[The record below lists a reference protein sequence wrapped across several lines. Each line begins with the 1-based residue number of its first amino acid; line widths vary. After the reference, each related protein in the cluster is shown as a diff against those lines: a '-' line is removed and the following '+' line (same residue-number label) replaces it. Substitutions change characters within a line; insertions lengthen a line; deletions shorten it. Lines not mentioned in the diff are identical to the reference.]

1 MQVEKN
7 LIVKGAAERD
17 MAVDVFYEG
26 GERRPV
32 VIYAHGFNGFKDWAN
47 FDLVAERFIAAGFT
61 FIKFNFSH
69 NGTTPAHPEDFVDL
83 DAFGKNNYS
92 KQLEDLEKIITWT
105 CANEN
110 PFADNIDAGKLSLIG
125 HSMGGGIVLLQASVD
140 PRVSK
145 VVTWA
150 SVSECK
156 TPWGGWPAKKLE
168 EWKKEGVQ
176 YYTNTRTNQQMPLFY
191 QLFEDYTTN
200 AEKLDIK
207 KAMERI
213 QVPVLVIHGQS
224 DISVPIENAYELISW
239 RPETKLFTLD
249 TDHVFDRRHPW
260 LGSTLP
266 RAMEI
271 VIAETFRFLKD
282 EYEPA

>member
-1 MQVEKN
+1 
-7 LIVKGAAERD
+7 
-17 MAVDVFYEG
+17 
-26 GERRPV
+26 
-32 VIYAHGFNGFKDWAN
+32 
-47 FDLVAERFIAAGFT
+47 
-61 FIKFNFSH
+61 
-69 NGTTPAHPEDFVDL
+69 
-83 DAFGKNNYS
+83 
-92 KQLEDLEKIITWT
+92 
-105 CANEN
+105 
-110 PFADNIDAGKLSLIG
+110 
-125 HSMGGGIVLLQASVD
+125 MGGGIVLLQASVD
-140 PRVSK
+140 RRISR

-156 TPWGGWPAKKLE
+156 TPWGNWPAKKLE

-266 RAMEI
+266 RAMET

-282 EYEPA
+282 EYEPG

>member
-1 MQVEKN
+1 MRVEKN
-7 LIVKGAAERD
+7 LVVQGAAERP
-17 MAVDVFYEG
+17 MAVDIFYTG

-69 NGTTPAHPEDFVDL
+69 NGTTPAQPEDFVDL

-92 KQLEDLEKIITWT
+92 KQLEDLDKIITWT
-105 CANEN
+105 CAPEN
-110 PFADNIDAGKLSLIG
+110 PFAENIDAARLSLVG

-140 PRVSK
+140 PRVSR

-156 TPWGGWPAKKLE
+156 TPWGNWPPKKLE

-239 RPETKLFTLD
+239 RPATKLFTLD

-266 RAMEI
+266 RAMET
-271 VIAETFRFLKD
+271 VMGETFRFLKD
-282 EYEPA
+282 E